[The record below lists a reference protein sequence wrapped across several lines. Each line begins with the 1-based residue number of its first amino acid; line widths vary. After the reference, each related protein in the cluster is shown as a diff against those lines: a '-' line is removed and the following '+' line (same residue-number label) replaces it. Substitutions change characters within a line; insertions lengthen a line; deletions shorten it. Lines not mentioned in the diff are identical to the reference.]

1 MQPALRSQPCASLAN
16 CASTASGFGLSPRRF
31 IFMAMQTSPQQAL
44 PGPPNGEPRLER
56 KLTLLPATALNMV
69 DMIGVG
75 PFTTLP
81 LMVAAMHGPQA
92 IYGWIAGAVIALS
105 DGLIWAELGA
115 AMPRAGGSY
124 EYLKQ
129 IYGPHKM
136 GRMLSFLFV
145 FQLVF
150 SAPVS
155 MATGCIGLAGYAA
168 YVAPALRKIF
178 WHSTIAF
185 PLLGTVTLTL
195 EVSGATLLA
204 MLVATFATFLVYRRI
219 SGVGR
224 ISKFLWLGVLATLG
238 FVIYL
243 GLSHFQRTIAFP
255 PGWATVPS
263 SGFSAAFAAALL
275 IALYDYWGY
284 YNICFLAEEV
294 VEPHKTI
301 PRSMLLSIAAVACLY
316 IAMNVSIL
324 GIMPA
329 PEIAAMARSTSQ
341 NFVVARAAEI
351 VYGRW
356 AGTLVALLVIWTAF
370 ASVFSL
376 LAGYSRIPFAAAR
389 DGNFFA
395 IFQRIHPRDHFP
407 TASVLLLGGLAALFC
422 IFQLRDLVSA
432 LVVIRILLLF
442 LLQAVGAVVWRITN
456 PAQPRPFRM
465 WLYPLP
471 VIITVAGFALVLLDK
486 LPLVGRGLLF
496 TGVGIAAFLLLSLR
510 KREWPFAMRN

>member
-1 MQPALRSQPCASLAN
+1 VQNAPQNVASSA
-16 CASTASGFGLSPRRF
+16 TSGKPGLIR
-31 IFMAMQTSPQQAL
+31 
-44 PGPPNGEPRLER
+44 G
-56 KLTLLPATALNMV
+56 LTLWPATALNMV

-92 IYGWIAGAVIALS
+92 IYGWIAGAVLALS

-124 EYLKQ
+124 EYLKE

-136 GRMLSFLFV
+136 GRLLSFLFV

-168 YVAPALRKIF
+168 YVAPALGKIF
-178 WHSTIAF
+178 WRSTVGF
-185 PLLGTVTLTL
+185 PLMGTVNLVVEL
-195 EVSGATLLA
+195 SGATLLA
-204 MLVATFATFLVYRRI
+204 MLTAACATFLVYRRI
-219 SGVGR
+219 SGIGR
-224 ISKFLWLGVLATLG
+224 ISKFLWVGVLGTLG

-243 GLSHFQRTIAFP
+243 GLSHFNSAIAFP
-255 PGWATVPS
+255 PGWSTMPS
-263 SGFSAAFAAALL
+263 SGFSGAFAAALL

-284 YNICFLAEEV
+284 YNICFLGEEV
-294 VEPHKTI
+294 VDPHKTI

-316 IAMNVSIL
+316 IAMNVSVL
-324 GIMPA
+324 GVMPA
-329 PEIAAMARSTSQ
+329 PQIAAMARSTSQ
-341 NFVVARAAEI
+341 NFVVAKAAEL

-356 AGTLVALLVIWTAF
+356 AGTVVALLVIWTAF

-376 LAGYSRIPFAAAR
+376 LTGYSRIPFAAAR
-389 DGNFFA
+389 DGNFFKV
-395 IFQRIHPRDHFP
+395 FQRVHPRDHFP
-407 TASVLLLGGLAALFC
+407 TASVLLLGGLACLFC
-422 IFQLRDLVSA
+422 VFQLRDLVSA

-442 LLQAVGAVVWRITN
+442 LLQAVGAVVWRIAN
-456 PAQPRPFRM
+456 PTQPRPFRM

-471 VIITVAGFALVLLDK
+471 VLVTVAGFSLVLLDK

-496 TGVGIAAFLLLSLR
+496 AGVGVAAFLLLSLR
-510 KREWPFAMRN
+510 KREWPFAKPKEL